1 MMHCTA
7 LHCSQTHL
15 PLTASQTNQPHDMS
29 GAAGAG
35 YGAGAD
41 EAAQDPL
48 SLSEFADVLDRA
60 TVTMKM
66 CPPMN
71 KMGSGPGGAG
81 AGGKGN
87 DSALEPVLYIDFPAP
102 YHRNLPFAIG
112 SLDPEPGQE
121 NPFLGADWTR
131 NPALADTGSINAF
144 LVVKNPEDAKA
155 MDRINQRIRFLVE
168 QAGVIKDPRTKA
180 PIKDLASEPFLW
192 KDVFRAPV
200 AGDAKASNYTAS
212 VKTTVATGKGPVV
225 KLFEFK
231 SCPGRAPLVKELPLV
246 TAPEDPAAVGNEQ
259 WMARW
264 SKTAP
269 VVVVAHLQPIRCNP
283 NRQWACLV
291 KGEAVYRQ
299 VAVKRRP
306 GGVQT
311 VAGKPIRI
319 VDPSDQATFDSF
331 GQDDEPDGSGS
342 ASASGAAQ
350 PAAEAAPH
358 VEADVDVEDE
368 PVPCSASAAA
378 VPGSTKAESDLTVAT
393 QEVPVPTLDDIE
405 AAEEH
410 AAVLAAASARSEY
423 GSSRGSGSSS
433 KRARTS
439 AQ

>member
-1 MMHCTA
+1 
-7 LHCSQTHL
+7 
-15 PLTASQTNQPHDMS
+15 MS

-35 YGAGAD
+35 HGAGAD

-48 SLSEFADVLDRA
+48 SLTEFADVLERA
-60 TVTMKM
+60 TVTLKM
-66 CPPMN
+66 CQPMN

-81 AGGKGN
+81 AGGKGG
-87 DSALEPVLYIDFPAP
+87 DSALEPVLFIDFPAP

-112 SLDPEPGQE
+112 SLDPEPGQD

-144 LVVKNPEDAKA
+144 LVVKNPQDTVA
-155 MDRINQRIRFLVE
+155 MERINRRIRFLVE

-200 AGDAKASNYTAS
+200 PEEVKQSNYTAS

-231 SCPGRAPLVKELPLV
+231 SCPGRPPLVKELPLV

-259 WMARW
+259 WMQRW

-299 VAVKRRP
+299 VPVKRRP

-319 VDPSDQATFDSF
+319 VDPDDQATFDSF
-331 GQDDEPDGSGS
+331 GQDEEPD
-342 ASASGAAQ
+342 A
-350 PAAEAAPH
+350 
-358 VEADVDVEDE
+358 
-368 PVPCSASAAA
+368 
-378 VPGSTKAESDLTVAT
+378 PGSTGSVAAPAAPAAPVPAPAAGEDTASAVVAAEPDAVVPVAAKADAELTVAT

-410 AAVLAAASARSEY
+410 AAVLAAAAAKSEY
-423 GSSRGSGSSS
+423 GSRGSGSSS